1 MEEFDKFIFQLFE
14 RFDYEFKCELSKGRY
29 LYKHQQKSD
38 YWIVSDSLK
47 VMKQQ
52 YDLYMALTVEHK
64 EECPLA
70 DKNTSLLMLVDTD
83 SYKRVTEDESL
94 FVQVENEPLYFKK
107 YVLPYTKTAFDE
119 LQKKMVRMEAE
130 SAEDIIMKNEV
141 FEDLTQNKGY
151 AKLLYTIIH
160 KLPFI
165 PIIIDGAKE
174 LDNKL
179 NTSFGIAPLAEK
191 SLDSFPDEEEQYDS
205 FIEKLIKEH
214 EDEGN

>member
-14 RFDYEFKCELSKGRY
+14 RFGYEFKCQLSKGQA

-38 YWIVSDSLK
+38 YWIVAKGLNA
-47 VMKQQ
+47 MKYQ
-52 YDLYMALTVEHK
+52 YDLYTDLTDEHK
-64 EECPLA
+64 DECPLA
-70 DKNTSLLMLVDTD
+70 DKNTSLLMLVDMESD
-83 SYKRVTEDESL
+83 RDLTEDEDL
-94 FVQVENEPLYFKK
+94 FVQMENEPLYFKK
-107 YVLPYTKTAFDE
+107 YVLPYTQAAFDE
-119 LQKKMVRMEAE
+119 LQEKMVQMKAE
-130 SAEDIIMKNEV
+130 STEEIIMKDEV

-165 PIIIDGAKE
+165 PIITDVAKE
-174 LDNKL
+174 LDNELKISL
-179 NTSFGIAPLAEK
+179 DVVPLAK
-191 SLDSFPDEEEQYDS
+191 SLDSFPEEEEQYDS